1 MRILVIPERLEDL
14 SQQTRVLARELDMLA
29 EALSRTLGGLDWEIR
44 QQTQIDDQVRRA
56 ISLAKT
62 CAQHATELARFLQEK
77 AHAFREAD
85 SQGAQS
91 FGAITT
97 QFLSALR
104 SLAPVT
110 SLIASYILAGR
121 TATQRFLDLLG
132 IRRYGPLA
140 PWLKIGV
147 LDQRY
152 GTVKKLIP
160 VGIGV
165 GIAADVLTAD
175 RISEETLS
183 VAIIR
188 NVGEYAAGT
197 AVPWA
202 GIALAGNALI
212 QLGGAGITF
221 LSHAAAPVLSTSQAM
236 AEDLNAS
243 TDQLQAALQRVDL
256 GRITRDISEIVYDLT
271 LKPRFDTIRTAWQQ
285 PTLKNLAALSIA
297 LNPLTPLPSDPNAW
311 NEVVQDSKKLLSDA
325 FDFTQGM
332 LDLGFSFTSHVT
344 AFGTAAISKMTTS
357 LPLPTDWKKKIN
369 STCEW
374 IIDRLVSQ
382 PSVVKDSQYLASGEA
397 VPPMP
402 SGPALSWA
410 NSIQFTPVTG

>member
-1 MRILVIPERLEDL
+1 MRILVIPERLEEVGYQL
-14 SQQTRVLARELDMLA
+14 RVAARELDEMAASLSR
-29 EALSRTLGGLDWEIR
+29 ALSGLDWEAR
-44 QQTQIDDQVRRA
+44 QQAHVDALTRQGIL
-56 ISLAKT
+56 LAKT
-62 CAQHATELARFLQEK
+62 CSQEANDLARFLVEK
-77 AHAFREAD
+77 ARAFREAD
-85 SQGAQS
+85 SQGAQG

-121 TATQRFLDLLG
+121 TATQRFLDLFG

-140 PWLKIGV
+140 PWLKLGV

-152 GTVKKLIP
+152 GTIKKLIP

-183 VAIIR
+183 VAVIR
-188 NVGEYAAGT
+188 NVGEYAAGA
-197 AVPWA
+197 AVPWV

-243 TDQLQAALQRVDL
+243 ADQLQAAFQRVDL

-271 LKPRFDTIRTAWQQ
+271 LKPRFDALRAAWQQ
-285 PTLKNLAALSIA
+285 PTLKNLAALNMA
-297 LNPLTPLPSDPNAW
+297 LNPLIPLPPSDPNAW
-311 NEVVQDSKKLLSDA
+311 NEAVQDSKKLLGDA
-325 FDFTQGM
+325 FDFVQGVP
-332 LDLGFSFTSHVT
+332 DLVLSCVT
-344 AFGTAAISKMTTS
+344 HAGVMTTATIAKVS
-357 LPLPTDWKKKIN
+357 VTLPLPPQWKETI
-369 STCEW
+369 SGACEW
-374 IIDRLVSQ
+374 TIDEIVHRPLTVESAWQ
-382 PSVVKDSQYLASGEA
+382 NPSSAFSPVE
-397 VPPMP
+397 M
-402 SGPALSWA
+402 PALSWA
-410 NSIQFTPVTG
+410 NSVQFTPTTA